1 MAAETEAVTLMEPML
16 PSAASSELEDLAVEL
31 VASASGLAAALH
43 PRVRRSA
50 GDLVRSINC
59 YYSNLIE
66 GHQTHPRDID
76 RALHSDYS
84 SVPQKRA
91 LQLEAVA
98 HIEVQRRIDEG
109 ADPEADPTSREYVE
123 WLHREFCAR
132 LPDELL
138 WVENPETGERLRVEP
153 GELRQRD
160 VAVDRHIPPHADHV
174 PAFLG
179 RFEERY
185 RSDVLSKLWR
195 IVATAAAH
203 HRLLWIHPFLDGNGR
218 VARLMSHAMLKRAG
232 VGSSLWSVSRGLA
245 RRVGDYKALLM
256 AADEPRGSDLDGR
269 GSLSESAL
277 VDFCKFFLSTCID
290 QIEYMNSLLQPS
302 QLLDRIERYVEDE
315 IRAGRLPRG
324 SFQLLREAVL
334 TGELE
339 RGRAADLTGYSER
352 AARTILSALTHIGIL
367 VSDSPRGP
375 VRLAFPAPIVERW
388 FPNLYPTV

>member
-1 MAAETEAVTLMEPML
+1 MAAETVTLMEPML

-84 SVPQKRA
+84 SVPQTRA

-109 ADPEADPTSREYVE
+109 ADPEADPTSREYIE

-132 LPDELL
+132 LPDEFLC
-138 WVENPETGERLRVEP
+138 VENPETGERLRVEP

-160 VAVDRHIPPHADHV
+160 VAVDRHIPPHADNV

-203 HRLLWIHPFLDGNGR
+203 HRLLWIHPFLDVNGR

-290 QIEYMNSLLQPS
+290 QIDYMNSLLQPS

>member
-1 MAAETEAVTLMEPML
+1 MEPML

-84 SVPQKRA
+84 SVPQTRA

-160 VAVDRHIPPHADHV
+160 VAVDRHIPPHADNV

-218 VARLMSHAMLKRAG
+218 VARLMSHAILKRAG

-290 QIEYMNSLLQPS
+290 QIDYMNSLLQPS

>member
-1 MAAETEAVTLMEPML
+1 MAAETVTLMEPML

-43 PRVRRSA
+43 ARVRRSA

-84 SVPQKRA
+84 SVPQTRA

-160 VAVDRHIPPHADHV
+160 VAVDRHIPPHADNV